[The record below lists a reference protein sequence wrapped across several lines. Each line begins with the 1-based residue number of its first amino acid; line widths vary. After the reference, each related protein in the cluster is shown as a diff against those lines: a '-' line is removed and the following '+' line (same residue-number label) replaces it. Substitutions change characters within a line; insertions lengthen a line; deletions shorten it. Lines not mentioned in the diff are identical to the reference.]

1 MVRRFFGP
9 AKFNERRDF
18 RFGEEIARSYTRSK
32 SWLPARPLGCRNRS
46 LCIGRVGSVEIKLKR
61 EEL

>member
-18 RFGEEIARSYTRSK
+18 RFGEEIARIYARSK
-32 SWLPARPLGCRNRS
+32 SWLPALTFGCRIRS
-46 LCIGRVGSVEIKLKR
+46 SVHREGRQRGDQA
-61 EEL
+61 